1 MHDIIHNIGVSQIA
15 APQTVTSGP
24 IVSETIDMQG
34 IGALAVAVMLGDTAD
49 TLGPSV
55 YLDLKI
61 EHADDNGAGAPAA
74 FSACQSGDV
83 KPDMAVS
90 NGVFKRVD
98 SNAEADMRY
107 AVEYSGGKRF
117 VRLTAAPQGLTNGI
131 QLAMLALAANAA
143 QRPVDNA

>member
-74 FSACQSGDV
+74 FAACQGSDV
-83 KPDMAVS
+83 KPDMALS

-117 VRLTAAPQGLTNGI
+117 VRITAVPQGLTEGI
-131 QLAMLALAANAA
+131 QVAMLALAANAA
-143 QRPVDNA
+143 QKPVDNA